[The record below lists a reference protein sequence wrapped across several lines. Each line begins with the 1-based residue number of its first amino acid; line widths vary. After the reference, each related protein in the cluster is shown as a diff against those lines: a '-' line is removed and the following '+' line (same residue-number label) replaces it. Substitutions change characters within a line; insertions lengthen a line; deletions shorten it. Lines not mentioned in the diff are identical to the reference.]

1 MIKRLRKKFILTN
14 MLLVALVL
22 IIVFGA
28 LVGYNY
34 QRLVRQSEEAMRTAL
49 KWSDDAPPPVF
60 QFGASHEEEM
70 EEQGEERRFTMV
82 PVFVVL
88 LDEDGGP
95 AQVTG
100 GNNVEV
106 SDQVVAQAVAAAT
119 EESGAISG
127 LNLRYL
133 QDTDREG
140 NSRIAFADMGWETD
154 SLWPLIRSS
163 LLVGALALGG
173 FFVISLMLSGLAL
186 KPAEE
191 AWEQQR
197 RFVADA
203 SHELKTP
210 LTVILTNTG
219 ILLAHSGDTI
229 AQQQKWV
236 EYIGDEAQRMRAL
249 VEDLLFL
256 AKSDAGKET
265 APVTAPVDVSEL
277 TWSALLPF
285 EPVAFEQGVEME
297 SEIADQL
304 TVQGNA
310 DQLRRLV
317 AILLDNAVK
326 YATNAGMYVIID
338 WHILSDGNPQQN
350 QKEALKFFKKM
361 AKKYKNNT
369 NVIYEICNEPNGGTS
384 WSTIKKYAEK
394 IIKGI
399 RTYDKKAVILVGTP
413 NWSQDVDQA
422 ALSPVSKKYRKNVMY
437 TLHFYAATHKEWL
450 RDKAQAALD
459 KGLPLFVSEFSIC
472 DASGNG
478 GLDKA
483 EAKKWLT
490 FLDKNNIS
498 YMAWSL
504 SNKAESSAFIKSGCS
519 NTGKW
524 YSKNLT
530 AAGKWITNWYK
541 KK

>member
-22 IIVFGA
+22 ITVFGV

-127 LNLRYL
+127 LNPRYL
-133 QDTDREG
+133 QDTDRGGE

-203 SHELKTP
+203 SHERKTP

-236 EYIGDEAQRMRAL
+236 EYIRDEAQRMRAL

-265 APVTAPVDVSEL
+265 SPVTAPVDVSEL

-326 YATNAGMYVIID
+326 YA
-338 WHILSDGNPQQN
+338 
-350 QKEALKFFKKM
+350 
-361 AKKYKNNT
+361 
-369 NVIYEICNEPNGGTS
+369 
-384 WSTIKKYAEK
+384 
-394 IIKGI
+394 
-399 RTYDKKAVILVGTP
+399 
-413 NWSQDVDQA
+413 
-422 ALSPVSKKYRKNVMY
+422 
-437 TLHFYAATHKEWL
+437 
-450 RDKAQAALD
+450 
-459 KGLPLFVSEFSIC
+459 
-472 DASGNG
+472 GNG
-478 GLDKA
+478 GRVKLVLSRP
-483 EAKKWLT
+483 ERGGVCLT
-490 FLDKNNIS
+490 VH
-498 YMAWSL
+498 
-504 SNKAESSAFIKSGCS
+504 
-519 NTGKW
+519 NTGPAIPPEHLPHLFERFYRADDSRARTSGGYGLGLAIAKRIVDGHGG
-524 YSKNLT
+524 S
-530 AAGKWITNWYK
+530 ITVSSREDASTDFTVRLPHSQ
-541 KK
+541 

>member
-22 IIVFGA
+22 ITVFGV

-127 LNLRYL
+127 LNPRYL
-133 QDTDREG
+133 QDTDRGGE

-203 SHELKTP
+203 SHERKTP

-236 EYIGDEAQRMRAL
+236 EYIRDEAQRMRAL

-265 APVTAPVDVSEL
+265 SPVTAPVDVSEL

-326 YATNAGMYVIID
+326 YAGNDGRVKLV
-338 WHILSDGNPQQN
+338 LSRPERGGVCLTVHNTGPAIPPEHLPHLFERFYRADDSRARTSGGYGLGLAIAKRIVDGH
-350 QKEALKFFKKM
+350 
-361 AKKYKNNT
+361 
-369 NVIYEICNEPNGGTS
+369 GGSIT
-384 WSTIKKYAEK
+384 
-394 IIKGI
+394 
-399 RTYDKKAVILVGTP
+399 
-413 NWSQDVDQA
+413 
-422 ALSPVSKKYRKNVMY
+422 VSSR
-437 TLHFYAATHKEWL
+437 E
-450 RDKAQAALD
+450 
-459 KGLPLFVSEFSIC
+459 
-472 DASGNG
+472 DASTDFTVR
-478 GLDKA
+478 LPH
-483 EAKKWLT
+483 
-490 FLDKNNIS
+490 S
-498 YMAWSL
+498 Q
-504 SNKAESSAFIKSGCS
+504 
-519 NTGKW
+519 
-524 YSKNLT
+524 
-530 AAGKWITNWYK
+530 
-541 KK
+541 

>member
-22 IIVFGA
+22 ITVFGV

-106 SDQVVAQAVAAAT
+106 SDQVVAQAVATAT

-127 LNLRYL
+127 LNPRYL
-133 QDTDREG
+133 QDTDRGGE

-203 SHELKTP
+203 SHERKTP

-236 EYIGDEAQRMRAL
+236 EYIRDEAQRMRAL

-326 YATNAGMYVIID
+326 YA
-338 WHILSDGNPQQN
+338 
-350 QKEALKFFKKM
+350 
-361 AKKYKNNT
+361 
-369 NVIYEICNEPNGGTS
+369 
-384 WSTIKKYAEK
+384 
-394 IIKGI
+394 
-399 RTYDKKAVILVGTP
+399 
-413 NWSQDVDQA
+413 
-422 ALSPVSKKYRKNVMY
+422 
-437 TLHFYAATHKEWL
+437 
-450 RDKAQAALD
+450 
-459 KGLPLFVSEFSIC
+459 
-472 DASGNG
+472 GNG
-478 GLDKA
+478 GRVKLVLSRP
-483 EAKKWLT
+483 ERGGVCLT
-490 FLDKNNIS
+490 VH
-498 YMAWSL
+498 
-504 SNKAESSAFIKSGCS
+504 
-519 NTGKW
+519 NTGPAIPPEHLPHLFERFYRADDSRARTSGGYGLGLAIAKRIVDGHGG
-524 YSKNLT
+524 S
-530 AAGKWITNWYK
+530 ITVSSREDASTDFTVRLPHSQ
-541 KK
+541 

>member
-22 IIVFGA
+22 ITVFGV

-127 LNLRYL
+127 LNPRYL
-133 QDTDREG
+133 QDTDRGGE

-203 SHELKTP
+203 SHERKTP

-236 EYIGDEAQRMRAL
+236 EYIRDEAQRMRAL

-265 APVTAPVDVSEL
+265 SPVTAPVDVSEL

-310 DQLRRLV
+310 DQLTVQGNADQLRRLV

-326 YATNAGMYVIID
+326 YA
-338 WHILSDGNPQQN
+338 
-350 QKEALKFFKKM
+350 
-361 AKKYKNNT
+361 
-369 NVIYEICNEPNGGTS
+369 
-384 WSTIKKYAEK
+384 
-394 IIKGI
+394 
-399 RTYDKKAVILVGTP
+399 
-413 NWSQDVDQA
+413 
-422 ALSPVSKKYRKNVMY
+422 
-437 TLHFYAATHKEWL
+437 
-450 RDKAQAALD
+450 
-459 KGLPLFVSEFSIC
+459 
-472 DASGNG
+472 GNG
-478 GLDKA
+478 GRVKLVLSRP
-483 EAKKWLT
+483 ERGGVCLT
-490 FLDKNNIS
+490 VH
-498 YMAWSL
+498 
-504 SNKAESSAFIKSGCS
+504 
-519 NTGKW
+519 NTGPAIPPEHLPHLFERFYRADDSRARTSGGYGLGLAIAKRIVDGHGG
-524 YSKNLT
+524 SIT
-530 AAGKWITNWYK
+530 VSSREDAGTDFTVRLPHSQ
-541 KK
+541 

>member
-22 IIVFGA
+22 ITVFGV

-127 LNLRYL
+127 LNPRYL
-133 QDTDREG
+133 QDTDRGGE

-203 SHELKTP
+203 SHERKTP

-236 EYIGDEAQRMRAL
+236 EYIRHEAQRMRAL

-265 APVTAPVDVSEL
+265 SPVTAPVDVSEL

-310 DQLRRLV
+310 DQLTVQGNADQLRRLV

-326 YATNAGMYVIID
+326 YA
-338 WHILSDGNPQQN
+338 
-350 QKEALKFFKKM
+350 
-361 AKKYKNNT
+361 
-369 NVIYEICNEPNGGTS
+369 
-384 WSTIKKYAEK
+384 
-394 IIKGI
+394 
-399 RTYDKKAVILVGTP
+399 
-413 NWSQDVDQA
+413 
-422 ALSPVSKKYRKNVMY
+422 
-437 TLHFYAATHKEWL
+437 
-450 RDKAQAALD
+450 
-459 KGLPLFVSEFSIC
+459 
-472 DASGNG
+472 GNG
-478 GLDKA
+478 GRVKLVLSRP
-483 EAKKWLT
+483 ERGGVCLT
-490 FLDKNNIS
+490 VH
-498 YMAWSL
+498 
-504 SNKAESSAFIKSGCS
+504 
-519 NTGKW
+519 NTGPAIPPEHLPHLFERFYRADDSRARTSGGYGLGLAIAKRIVDGHGG
-524 YSKNLT
+524 S
-530 AAGKWITNWYK
+530 ITVSSREDASTDFTVRLPHSQ
-541 KK
+541 

>member
-22 IIVFGA
+22 ITVFGV

-127 LNLRYL
+127 LNPRYL
-133 QDTDREG
+133 QDTDRGGE

-191 AWEQQR
+191 VWEQQR

-203 SHELKTP
+203 SHERKTP

-236 EYIGDEAQRMRAL
+236 EYIRDEAQRMRAL

-265 APVTAPVDVSEL
+265 SPVTAPVDVSEL

-326 YATNAGMYVIID
+326 YA
-338 WHILSDGNPQQN
+338 
-350 QKEALKFFKKM
+350 
-361 AKKYKNNT
+361 
-369 NVIYEICNEPNGGTS
+369 
-384 WSTIKKYAEK
+384 
-394 IIKGI
+394 
-399 RTYDKKAVILVGTP
+399 
-413 NWSQDVDQA
+413 
-422 ALSPVSKKYRKNVMY
+422 
-437 TLHFYAATHKEWL
+437 
-450 RDKAQAALD
+450 
-459 KGLPLFVSEFSIC
+459 
-472 DASGNG
+472 GNG
-478 GLDKA
+478 GRVKLVLSRP
-483 EAKKWLT
+483 ERGGVCLT
-490 FLDKNNIS
+490 VH
-498 YMAWSL
+498 
-504 SNKAESSAFIKSGCS
+504 
-519 NTGKW
+519 NTGPAIPPEHLPHLFERFYRADDSRARTSGGYGLGLAIAKRIVDGHGG
-524 YSKNLT
+524 S
-530 AAGKWITNWYK
+530 ITVSSREDASTDFTVRLPHSQ
-541 KK
+541 

>member
-1 MIKRLRKKFILTN
+1 MIKRLRKKFIHTN

-22 IIVFGA
+22 ITVFGV

-127 LNLRYL
+127 LNPRYL
-133 QDTDREG
+133 QDTDRGGE

-203 SHELKTP
+203 SHERKTP

-236 EYIGDEAQRMRAL
+236 EYIRDEAQRMRAL

-265 APVTAPVDVSEL
+265 SPVTAPVDVSEL

-326 YATNAGMYVIID
+326 YAGNDGRVKLV
-338 WHILSDGNPQQN
+338 LSRPERGGVCLTVHNTGPAIPPEHLPHLFERFYRADDSRARTSGGYGLGLAIAKRIVDGH
-350 QKEALKFFKKM
+350 
-361 AKKYKNNT
+361 
-369 NVIYEICNEPNGGTS
+369 GGSIT
-384 WSTIKKYAEK
+384 
-394 IIKGI
+394 
-399 RTYDKKAVILVGTP
+399 
-413 NWSQDVDQA
+413 
-422 ALSPVSKKYRKNVMY
+422 VSSR
-437 TLHFYAATHKEWL
+437 E
-450 RDKAQAALD
+450 
-459 KGLPLFVSEFSIC
+459 
-472 DASGNG
+472 DASTDFTVR
-478 GLDKA
+478 LPH
-483 EAKKWLT
+483 
-490 FLDKNNIS
+490 S
-498 YMAWSL
+498 Q
-504 SNKAESSAFIKSGCS
+504 
-519 NTGKW
+519 
-524 YSKNLT
+524 
-530 AAGKWITNWYK
+530 
-541 KK
+541 

>member
-22 IIVFGA
+22 ITVFGV

-127 LNLRYL
+127 LNPRYL
-133 QDTDREG
+133 QDTDRGGE

-203 SHELKTP
+203 SHERKTP

-236 EYIGDEAQRMRAL
+236 EYIRDEAQRMRAL

-265 APVTAPVDVSEL
+265 SPVTAPVDVSEL

-310 DQLRRLV
+310 DQLTVQGNADQLRRLV

-326 YATNAGMYVIID
+326 YAGNV
-338 WHILSDGNPQQN
+338 LSRPERGGVCLTVHNTGPAIPPEHLPHLFERFYRADDSRARTSGGYGLGLAIAKRIVDGH
-350 QKEALKFFKKM
+350 
-361 AKKYKNNT
+361 
-369 NVIYEICNEPNGGTS
+369 GGSIT
-384 WSTIKKYAEK
+384 
-394 IIKGI
+394 
-399 RTYDKKAVILVGTP
+399 
-413 NWSQDVDQA
+413 
-422 ALSPVSKKYRKNVMY
+422 VSSR
-437 TLHFYAATHKEWL
+437 E
-450 RDKAQAALD
+450 
-459 KGLPLFVSEFSIC
+459 
-472 DASGNG
+472 DASTDFTVR
-478 GLDKA
+478 LPH
-483 EAKKWLT
+483 
-490 FLDKNNIS
+490 S
-498 YMAWSL
+498 Q
-504 SNKAESSAFIKSGCS
+504 
-519 NTGKW
+519 
-524 YSKNLT
+524 
-530 AAGKWITNWYK
+530 
-541 KK
+541 

>member
-22 IIVFGA
+22 ITVFGV

-127 LNLRYL
+127 LNPRYL
-133 QDTDREG
+133 QDTDRGGVE
-140 NSRIAFADMGWETD
+140 NSRSAFADMGWETD

-203 SHELKTP
+203 SHERKTP

-236 EYIGDEAQRMRAL
+236 EYIRDEAQRMRAL

-265 APVTAPVDVSEL
+265 SPVTAPVDVSEL

-326 YATNAGMYVIID
+326 YA
-338 WHILSDGNPQQN
+338 
-350 QKEALKFFKKM
+350 
-361 AKKYKNNT
+361 
-369 NVIYEICNEPNGGTS
+369 
-384 WSTIKKYAEK
+384 
-394 IIKGI
+394 
-399 RTYDKKAVILVGTP
+399 
-413 NWSQDVDQA
+413 
-422 ALSPVSKKYRKNVMY
+422 
-437 TLHFYAATHKEWL
+437 
-450 RDKAQAALD
+450 
-459 KGLPLFVSEFSIC
+459 
-472 DASGNG
+472 GNG
-478 GLDKA
+478 GRVKLVLSRP
-483 EAKKWLT
+483 ERGGVCLT
-490 FLDKNNIS
+490 VH
-498 YMAWSL
+498 
-504 SNKAESSAFIKSGCS
+504 
-519 NTGKW
+519 NTGPAIPPEHLPHLFERFYRADDSRARTSGGYGLGLAIAKRIVDGHGG
-524 YSKNLT
+524 S
-530 AAGKWITNWYK
+530 ITVSSREDASTDFTVRLPHSQ
-541 KK
+541 

>member
-22 IIVFGA
+22 IIVFGV

-236 EYIGDEAQRMRAL
+236 EYIRDEAQRMRAL

-326 YATNAGMYVIID
+326 YA
-338 WHILSDGNPQQN
+338 
-350 QKEALKFFKKM
+350 
-361 AKKYKNNT
+361 
-369 NVIYEICNEPNGGTS
+369 
-384 WSTIKKYAEK
+384 
-394 IIKGI
+394 
-399 RTYDKKAVILVGTP
+399 
-413 NWSQDVDQA
+413 
-422 ALSPVSKKYRKNVMY
+422 
-437 TLHFYAATHKEWL
+437 
-450 RDKAQAALD
+450 
-459 KGLPLFVSEFSIC
+459 
-472 DASGNG
+472 GNG
-478 GLDKA
+478 GRVKLVLSRP
-483 EAKKWLT
+483 ERRGVCLT
-490 FLDKNNIS
+490 VH
-498 YMAWSL
+498 
-504 SNKAESSAFIKSGCS
+504 
-519 NTGKW
+519 NTGPAIPPEHLPHLFERFYRADDSRARTSGGYGLGLAIAKRIVDGHGG
-524 YSKNLT
+524 SI
-530 AAGKWITNWYK
+530 AVSSGEDAGTDFTVRLPHSQ
-541 KK
+541 

>member
-22 IIVFGA
+22 ITVFGV

-127 LNLRYL
+127 LNPRYL
-133 QDTDREG
+133 QDTDRGGE

-203 SHELKTP
+203 SHERKTP

-236 EYIGDEAQRMRAL
+236 EYIRDEAQRMRAL

-265 APVTAPVDVSEL
+265 SPVTAPVDVSEL

-310 DQLRRLV
+310 DQLTVQGNADQLRRLV

-326 YATNAGMYVIID
+326 YA
-338 WHILSDGNPQQN
+338 
-350 QKEALKFFKKM
+350 
-361 AKKYKNNT
+361 
-369 NVIYEICNEPNGGTS
+369 
-384 WSTIKKYAEK
+384 
-394 IIKGI
+394 
-399 RTYDKKAVILVGTP
+399 
-413 NWSQDVDQA
+413 
-422 ALSPVSKKYRKNVMY
+422 
-437 TLHFYAATHKEWL
+437 
-450 RDKAQAALD
+450 
-459 KGLPLFVSEFSIC
+459 
-472 DASGNG
+472 GNG
-478 GLDKA
+478 GRVKLVLSRP
-483 EAKKWLT
+483 ERGGVCLT
-490 FLDKNNIS
+490 VH
-498 YMAWSL
+498 
-504 SNKAESSAFIKSGCS
+504 
-519 NTGKW
+519 NTGPAIPPEHLPHLFERFYRADDSRARTSGGYGLGLAIAKRIVDGHGG
-524 YSKNLT
+524 S
-530 AAGKWITNWYK
+530 ITVSSREDASTDFTVRLPHSQ
-541 KK
+541 

>member
-326 YATNAGMYVIID
+326 YA
-338 WHILSDGNPQQN
+338 
-350 QKEALKFFKKM
+350 
-361 AKKYKNNT
+361 
-369 NVIYEICNEPNGGTS
+369 
-384 WSTIKKYAEK
+384 
-394 IIKGI
+394 
-399 RTYDKKAVILVGTP
+399 
-413 NWSQDVDQA
+413 
-422 ALSPVSKKYRKNVMY
+422 
-437 TLHFYAATHKEWL
+437 
-450 RDKAQAALD
+450 
-459 KGLPLFVSEFSIC
+459 
-472 DASGNG
+472 GNG
-478 GLDKA
+478 GRVKLV
-483 EAKKWLT
+483 
-490 FLDKNNIS
+490 
-498 YMAWSL
+498 L
-504 SNKAESSAFIKSGCS
+504 SRPERGGVCPAAH
-519 NTGKW
+519 NTGPAIPPEHLPHLFERFYRADDSRARTSGGYGLGLAIAKRIVDGHGG
-524 YSKNLT
+524 SI
-530 AAGKWITNWYK
+530 AVSSGEDAGTDFTVRLPHSQ
-541 KK
+541 

>member
-22 IIVFGA
+22 ITVFGV

-127 LNLRYL
+127 LNPRYL
-133 QDTDREG
+133 QDTDRGGE

-203 SHELKTP
+203 SHERKTP

-236 EYIGDEAQRMRAL
+236 EYIRDEAQRMRAL

-265 APVTAPVDVSEL
+265 SPVTAPVDVSEL

-326 YATNAGMYVIID
+326 YAGNDGRVKLV
-338 WHILSDGNPQQN
+338 LSRP
-350 QKEALKFFKKM
+350 ER
-361 AKKYKNNT
+361 
-369 NVIYEICNEPNGGTS
+369 GG
-384 WSTIKKYAEK
+384 
-394 IIKGI
+394 
-399 RTYDKKAVILVGTP
+399 V
-413 NWSQDVDQA
+413 
-422 ALSPVSKKYRKNVMY
+422 
-437 TLHFYAATHKEWL
+437 
-450 RDKAQAALD
+450 
-459 KGLPLFVSEFSIC
+459 C
-472 DASGNG
+472 
-478 GLDKA
+478 
-483 EAKKWLT
+483 LT
-490 FLDKNNIS
+490 VH
-498 YMAWSL
+498 
-504 SNKAESSAFIKSGCS
+504 
-519 NTGKW
+519 NTGPAIPPEHLPHLFERFYRADDSRARTSGGYGLGLAIAKRIVDGHGG
-524 YSKNLT
+524 SI
-530 AAGKWITNWYK
+530 AVSSGEDAGTDFTVRLPHSQ
-541 KK
+541 

>member
-14 MLLVALVL
+14 MRLVALVL
-22 IIVFGA
+22 ITVFGV

-127 LNLRYL
+127 LNPRYL
-133 QDTDREG
+133 QDTDRGGGE

-203 SHELKTP
+203 SHERKTP

-236 EYIGDEAQRMRAL
+236 EYIRDEAQRMRAL

-265 APVTAPVDVSEL
+265 SPVTAPVDVSEL

-326 YATNAGMYVIID
+326 YA
-338 WHILSDGNPQQN
+338 
-350 QKEALKFFKKM
+350 
-361 AKKYKNNT
+361 
-369 NVIYEICNEPNGGTS
+369 
-384 WSTIKKYAEK
+384 
-394 IIKGI
+394 
-399 RTYDKKAVILVGTP
+399 
-413 NWSQDVDQA
+413 
-422 ALSPVSKKYRKNVMY
+422 
-437 TLHFYAATHKEWL
+437 
-450 RDKAQAALD
+450 
-459 KGLPLFVSEFSIC
+459 
-472 DASGNG
+472 GNG
-478 GLDKA
+478 GRVKLVLSRP
-483 EAKKWLT
+483 ERGGVCLT
-490 FLDKNNIS
+490 VH
-498 YMAWSL
+498 
-504 SNKAESSAFIKSGCS
+504 
-519 NTGKW
+519 NTGPAIPPEHLPHLFERFYRADDSRARTSGGYGLGLAIAKRIVDGHGG
-524 YSKNLT
+524 SIT
-530 AAGKWITNWYK
+530 VSSREDAGTDFTVRLPHSQ
-541 KK
+541 

>member
-22 IIVFGA
+22 ITVFGV

-127 LNLRYL
+127 LNPRYL
-133 QDTDREG
+133 QDTDRGGGE
-140 NSRIAFADMGWETD
+140 NSRSAFADMGWETD

-203 SHELKTP
+203 SHERKTP

-236 EYIGDEAQRMRAL
+236 EYIRDEAQRMRAL

-265 APVTAPVDVSEL
+265 SPVTAPVDVSEL

-326 YATNAGMYVIID
+326 YA
-338 WHILSDGNPQQN
+338 
-350 QKEALKFFKKM
+350 
-361 AKKYKNNT
+361 
-369 NVIYEICNEPNGGTS
+369 
-384 WSTIKKYAEK
+384 
-394 IIKGI
+394 
-399 RTYDKKAVILVGTP
+399 
-413 NWSQDVDQA
+413 
-422 ALSPVSKKYRKNVMY
+422 
-437 TLHFYAATHKEWL
+437 
-450 RDKAQAALD
+450 
-459 KGLPLFVSEFSIC
+459 
-472 DASGNG
+472 GNG
-478 GLDKA
+478 GRVKLVLSRP
-483 EAKKWLT
+483 ERGGVCLT
-490 FLDKNNIS
+490 VH
-498 YMAWSL
+498 
-504 SNKAESSAFIKSGCS
+504 
-519 NTGKW
+519 NTGPAIPPEHLPHLFERFYRADDSRARTSGGYGLGLAIAKRIVDGHGG
-524 YSKNLT
+524 S
-530 AAGKWITNWYK
+530 ITVSSREDASTDFTVRLPHSQ
-541 KK
+541 

>member
-22 IIVFGA
+22 ITVFGV

-127 LNLRYL
+127 LNPRYL
-133 QDTDREG
+133 QDTDRGGGE

-203 SHELKTP
+203 SHERKTP

-236 EYIGDEAQRMRAL
+236 EYIRDEAQRMRAL

-265 APVTAPVDVSEL
+265 SPVTAPVDVSEL

-326 YATNAGMYVIID
+326 YA
-338 WHILSDGNPQQN
+338 
-350 QKEALKFFKKM
+350 
-361 AKKYKNNT
+361 
-369 NVIYEICNEPNGGTS
+369 
-384 WSTIKKYAEK
+384 
-394 IIKGI
+394 
-399 RTYDKKAVILVGTP
+399 
-413 NWSQDVDQA
+413 
-422 ALSPVSKKYRKNVMY
+422 
-437 TLHFYAATHKEWL
+437 
-450 RDKAQAALD
+450 
-459 KGLPLFVSEFSIC
+459 
-472 DASGNG
+472 GNG
-478 GLDKA
+478 GRVKLVLSRP
-483 EAKKWLT
+483 ERGGVCLT
-490 FLDKNNIS
+490 VH
-498 YMAWSL
+498 
-504 SNKAESSAFIKSGCS
+504 
-519 NTGKW
+519 NTGPAIPPEHLPHLFERFYRADDSRARTSGGYGLGLAIAKRIVDGHGG
-524 YSKNLT
+524 S
-530 AAGKWITNWYK
+530 ITVSSREDASTDFTVRLPHSQ
-541 KK
+541 

>member
-236 EYIGDEAQRMRAL
+236 EYIRDEAQRMRAL

-317 AILLDNAVK
+317 AILLDNAIAYTPPGGEIK
-326 YATNAGMYVIID
+326 
-338 WHILSDGNPQQN
+338 LSAAKRRGGI
-350 QKEALKFFKKM
+350 ALI
-361 AKKYKNNT
+361 
-369 NVIYEICNEPNGGTS
+369 VSDNGPGIPGALRERVFERFYRVDTS
-384 WSTIKKYAEK
+384 
-394 IIKGI
+394 
-399 RTYDKKAVILVGTP
+399 R
-413 NWSQDVDQA
+413 
-422 ALSPVSKKYRKNVMY
+422 SKKEHYGLGLSIAREIAS
-437 TLHFYAATHKEWL
+437 LHRGKLTL
-450 RDKAQAALD
+450 RDTPGGGATFILY
-459 KGLPLFVSEFSIC
+459 LPCGVQ
-472 DASGNG
+472 
-478 GLDKA
+478 
-483 EAKKWLT
+483 
-490 FLDKNNIS
+490 
-498 YMAWSL
+498 
-504 SNKAESSAFIKSGCS
+504 
-519 NTGKW
+519 
-524 YSKNLT
+524 
-530 AAGKWITNWYK
+530 
-541 KK
+541 

>member
-22 IIVFGA
+22 ITVFGV

-127 LNLRYL
+127 LNPRYL
-133 QDTDREG
+133 QDTDRGGGE
-140 NSRIAFADMGWETD
+140 NSRSAFADMGWETD

-203 SHELKTP
+203 SHERKTP

-236 EYIGDEAQRMRAL
+236 EYIRDEAQRMRAL

-265 APVTAPVDVSEL
+265 SPVTAPVDVSEL

-326 YATNAGMYVIID
+326 YA
-338 WHILSDGNPQQN
+338 
-350 QKEALKFFKKM
+350 
-361 AKKYKNNT
+361 
-369 NVIYEICNEPNGGTS
+369 
-384 WSTIKKYAEK
+384 
-394 IIKGI
+394 
-399 RTYDKKAVILVGTP
+399 
-413 NWSQDVDQA
+413 
-422 ALSPVSKKYRKNVMY
+422 
-437 TLHFYAATHKEWL
+437 
-450 RDKAQAALD
+450 
-459 KGLPLFVSEFSIC
+459 
-472 DASGNG
+472 GNG
-478 GLDKA
+478 GRVKLVLSRP
-483 EAKKWLT
+483 ERGGVCLT
-490 FLDKNNIS
+490 VH
-498 YMAWSL
+498 
-504 SNKAESSAFIKSGCS
+504 
-519 NTGKW
+519 NTGPAIPPEHLPHLFERF
-524 YSKNLT
+524 YRADDSRARTSGGYGLGL
-530 AAGKWITNWYK
+530 AIAERIVDGHGGSITVSSREDASTDFTVRLPHSQ
-541 KK
+541 

>member
-14 MLLVALVL
+14 MRLVALVL
-22 IIVFGA
+22 ITVFGV

-127 LNLRYL
+127 LNPRYL
-133 QDTDREG
+133 QDTDRGGE

-163 LLVGALALGG
+163 LRVGALALGG

-203 SHELKTP
+203 SHERKTP

-236 EYIGDEAQRMRAL
+236 EYIRDEAQRMRAL

-265 APVTAPVDVSEL
+265 SPVTAPVDVSEL

-326 YATNAGMYVIID
+326 YA
-338 WHILSDGNPQQN
+338 
-350 QKEALKFFKKM
+350 
-361 AKKYKNNT
+361 
-369 NVIYEICNEPNGGTS
+369 
-384 WSTIKKYAEK
+384 
-394 IIKGI
+394 
-399 RTYDKKAVILVGTP
+399 
-413 NWSQDVDQA
+413 
-422 ALSPVSKKYRKNVMY
+422 
-437 TLHFYAATHKEWL
+437 
-450 RDKAQAALD
+450 
-459 KGLPLFVSEFSIC
+459 
-472 DASGNG
+472 GNG
-478 GLDKA
+478 GRVKLVLSRP
-483 EAKKWLT
+483 ERGGVCLT
-490 FLDKNNIS
+490 VH
-498 YMAWSL
+498 
-504 SNKAESSAFIKSGCS
+504 
-519 NTGKW
+519 NTGPAIPPEHLPHLFERFYRADDSRARTSGGYGLGLAIAKRIVDGHGG
-524 YSKNLT
+524 S
-530 AAGKWITNWYK
+530 ITVSSSEDASTDFTVRLPHSQ
-541 KK
+541 